1 MMSSG
6 NAPPN
11 YNEILLQIST
21 NLSNTFRTFGPSS
34 PQYKTVLQ
42 MLKDCLRDIERTAVT
57 AETASVDKSAPAPPD
72 PDMLSLAMG
81 FLKLEE

>member
-1 MMSSG
+1 MMSSAT
-6 NAPPN
+6 APPN

-21 NLSNTFRTFGPSS
+21 NLDNTLRTFGPSS

-42 MLKDCLRDIERTAVT
+42 MLKDCLREIETTVT
-57 AETASVDKSAPAPPD
+57 TQSTASDKLAPAPPD
-72 PDMLSLAMG
+72 PDMLSLAMR